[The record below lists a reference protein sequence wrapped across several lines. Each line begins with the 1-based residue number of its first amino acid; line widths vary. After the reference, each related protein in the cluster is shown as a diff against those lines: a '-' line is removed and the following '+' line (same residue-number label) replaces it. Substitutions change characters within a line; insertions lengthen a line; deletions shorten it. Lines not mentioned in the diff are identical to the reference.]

1 MLRNLA
7 AQRDDNN
14 YAATAYYTSYH
25 QLYSPLKCKLVLSTT
40 AAYKYIYAIIITI
53 SLTLIP
59 HYLSALLAR
68 PGKKTYYKY
77 IHTYVLPNQIHQKG
91 SISTSNK
98 HRWCCFKKKKKKIC
112 DCDSFLVRLYT
123 ISELVALRPSC
134 AKIMALECPP
144 KYVPINIHECIIHLV
159 TKIKV
164 EWP

>member
-40 AAYKYIYAIIITI
+40 AAAYKYIYAIIITI

-68 PGKKTYYKY
+68 PGKKNLLQIYTYIRTPKPNPSERKY
-77 IHTYVLPNQIHQKG
+77 IYI
-91 SISTSNK
+91 
-98 HRWCCFKKKKKKIC
+98 
-112 DCDSFLVRLYT
+112 
-123 ISELVALRPSC
+123 E
-134 AKIMALECPP
+134 
-144 KYVPINIHECIIHLV
+144 
-159 TKIKV
+159 
-164 EWP
+164 

>member
-40 AAYKYIYAIIITI
+40 AAAYNYIYIYIYAIIITI

-98 HRWCCFKKKKKKIC
+98 HR
-112 DCDSFLVRLYT
+112 
-123 ISELVALRPSC
+123 
-134 AKIMALECPP
+134 
-144 KYVPINIHECIIHLV
+144 
-159 TKIKV
+159 
-164 EWP
+164 